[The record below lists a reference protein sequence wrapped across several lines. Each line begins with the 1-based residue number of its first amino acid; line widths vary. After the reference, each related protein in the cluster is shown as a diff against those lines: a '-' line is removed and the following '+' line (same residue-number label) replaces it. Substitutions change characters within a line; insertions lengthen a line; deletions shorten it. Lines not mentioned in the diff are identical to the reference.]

1 MEFNF
6 IELTLESKKSV
17 SFRHCKIGLS
27 HYPVKIIEIE
37 QNNWPQLPAGP
48 RQLSYFVRCHMKN
61 DVNIQSRADP
71 DLNSNVTQLGRIC
84 CASKICQRN
93 ENAALKTFYVRKIKT
108 THISSPI
115 SEPGSDGRSLGLTD
129 CPYKNIFIIVQATVL
144 SRLISFIRKI
154 LFFFLLKIYLS
165 KLTLVFDVYS

>member
-1 MEFNF
+1 MINQSYFFQLYIVYYHTLEKLF
-6 IELTLESKKSV
+6 IEWTLESKKSV

-37 QNNWPQLPAGP
+37 QNNWPQLLAGP

-93 ENAALKTFYVRKIKT
+93 ENAALKTFYVRN
-108 THISSPI
+108 P
-115 SEPGSDGRSLGLTD
+115 
-129 CPYKNIFIIVQATVL
+129 
-144 SRLISFIRKI
+144 SFIVTLYCRTLQQKH
-154 LFFFLLKIYLS
+154 FLWVSPLGTK
-165 KLTLVFDVYS
+165 

>member
-1 MEFNF
+1 MINQSYFFHLEKCTITRQKSFLLQIELNF

-37 QNNWPQLPAGP
+37 QNNWPQLLAGP

-93 ENAALKTFYVRKIKT
+93 ENAALKTFYVRN
-108 THISSPI
+108 P
-115 SEPGSDGRSLGLTD
+115 
-129 CPYKNIFIIVQATVL
+129 
-144 SRLISFIRKI
+144 SFIVTLYCRTLQQKH
-154 LFFFLLKIYLS
+154 FLWVSPLGTK
-165 KLTLVFDVYS
+165 